1 MVEGQEGDSEE
12 DELDGDEE
20 RVEGQEGDSE
30 EDEWDEDG
38 ESSEG
43 EQVVWEVNT

>member
-1 MVEGQEGDSEE
+1 M
-12 DELDGDEE
+12 
-20 RVEGQEGDSE
+20 VEGQEGDSE